1 MKIESSCYDDLIS
14 DYAAEHTSREP
25 KYLQELDRTTHLKTI
40 HPRMIAGHLQ
50 GRFIKMIT
58 AIAKPKNIL
67 EIGTFTGYSTLCFA
81 EAIEEDAKIYT
92 IEVNPEYCYI
102 SDEYFSRSGLKDKI
116 VQIMGDAMKVIP
128 TLDIKFDIA
137 FIDADKRNLKRYYE
151 LIIRKMN
158 KNGIIMIDNTLW
170 SGKVVSEKDDY
181 DFDTEY
187 IDSFNKYVNCDTRV
201 ENILLPFRDGIMIV
215 RVL

>member
-58 AIAKPKNIL
+58 AIARPKNIL

-116 VQIMGDAMKVIP
+116 VPIMGDAMKVIP

>member
-25 KYLQELDRTTHLKTI
+25 KYLQELDRTTHMKTI

-116 VQIMGDAMKVIP
+116 VPIMGDAMKVIP

>member
-116 VQIMGDAMKVIP
+116 VPIMGDAMKVIP

-170 SGKVVSEKDDY
+170 SGKVVSERDDY

>member
-81 EAIEEDAKIYT
+81 EAIEEYAKIYT

-116 VQIMGDAMKVIP
+116 VPIMGDAMKVIP

>member
-116 VQIMGDAMKVIP
+116 VPIMGDAMKVIS

>member
-1 MKIESSCYDDLIS
+1 MNVEYCCCDDLIS
-14 DYAAEHTSREP
+14 DYASEHTSDEP
-25 KYLQELDRTTHLKTI
+25 KYLKDLDRTTHIKTI

-58 AIAKPKNIL
+58 AIAKPKIIL

-81 EAIEEDAKIYT
+81 EAIDENAKVYT

-102 SDEYFSRSGLKDKI
+102 SNEYFKRSGFNNKI
-116 VQIMGDAMKVIP
+116 IPIMGDAMKVIP
-128 TLDIKFDIA
+128 TLDTKFDIA
-137 FIDADKRNLKRYYE
+137 FIDADKRNLKIYYE
-151 LIIRKMN
+151 MIISKMN

-170 SGKVVSEKDDY
+170 SGKVVFEKNNY

>member
-170 SGKVVSEKDDY
+170 SGKVV
-181 DFDTEY
+181 
-187 IDSFNKYVNCDTRV
+187 
-201 ENILLPFRDGIMIV
+201 LLLMRLS
-215 RVL
+215 RQS